1 MHEGHRERIKEKFLK
16 NGLDYF
22 EPHEILELLLFN
34 AIPRKDTNEIAHK
47 LLDNFGSL
55 SGVFD
60 APYEELLKVEGIGQ
74 SSAALLKLIPQL
86 SRCYLDDKQCDKARV
101 YNTESAGKMLLHKF
115 IGRTNEVV
123 VLLLLDS
130 KGRQLYCGVVN
141 EGSVNTVPIYI
152 RKIVELAVR
161 YNAASAIL
169 AHNHPSGNTMP
180 SAGDMTSTKDVFQAL
195 QTVNVWLN
203 DHIIV
208 VEGDYFSM
216 ADSGLMENLFNNV
229 GK

>member
-1 MHEGHRERIKEKFLK
+1 MAVHEGHRERMKEKFLTD
-16 NGLDYF
+16 GLDHF
-22 EPHEILELLLFN
+22 QPHEILELFLFN
-34 AIPRKDTNEIAHK
+34 AIPRRDTNEIAHR
-47 LLDNFGSL
+47 LLDTFGSL

-60 APYEELLKVEGIGQ
+60 APYEELLKVEGVGQ
-74 SSAALLKLIPQL
+74 SAAAFIKLVPQL
-86 SRCYLDDKQCDKARV
+86 SRCYLDDKQQDKARV
-101 YNTESAGKMLLHKF
+101 FNTESAEKILLPKF

-130 KGRQLYCGVVN
+130 KGRQLFCGVVN
-141 EGSVNTVPIYI
+141 EGAVNTVPIYV

-169 AHNHPSGNTMP
+169 AHNHPSGSTMP
-180 SAGDMTSTKDVFQAL
+180 SAGDITSTKDVFQAL

-208 VEGDYFSM
+208 ADGDALSM
-216 ADSGLMENLFNNV
+216 ADCGLMKKLFE
-229 GK
+229 